1 MKSKQDRRPYL
12 VGIVLGICI
21 GIGIGYM
28 LSSAQVLQQM
38 GKNNDGEVILAI
50 ATLKKLEKNEVAP
63 ASQMLRHVIA
73 TTYLDHTR
81 NTYSLF
87 IGRAYRNSELVE
99 RVEKAA
105 KELPSLEQ
113 VINEE
118 KSRYVQSS
126 K

>member
-1 MKSKQDRRPYL
+1 MKIKLDRRSYIF
-12 VGIVLGICI
+12 GIIFGICI

-28 LSSAQVLQQM
+28 LSSAQVLQQI
-38 GKNNDGEVILAI
+38 GRSNDGEVVVAI
-50 ATLKKLEKNEVAP
+50 AALKKLERNDVAS
-63 ASQMLRHVIA
+63 ASQLLRHVIA
-73 TTYLDHTR
+73 TNYLDHTR
-81 NTYSLF
+81 KMDGLF
-87 IGRAYRNSELVE
+87 LGSAYRNSELVE

-118 KSRYVQSS
+118 KTRDVRGA